1 MDKNQIN
8 NKGGNGPKM
17 NMPRF
22 NMNWIYLVAILA
34 LGLLYLSS
42 GGTENSSIAKTVTYS
57 DFKAMV
63 SNGYASKI
71 VVNKTQSNLKMYVK
85 PEHIRD
91 VFKQGAQQTGAN
103 PYVEVEFGSIDQVEE
118 FISKA
123 KEDKVFTGDYSF
135 DNHRENEIFGT
146 LLYNLLPILF
156 IVGLWIFFMR
166 RMGGGGM
173 GAGGGVFSV
182 GKSKAKMYEKGG
194 DLGITFKDVAG
205 QAGAKQEIQ
214 EIVDFLKNPQK
225 YTELGGK
232 IPKGALLVGPPG
244 TGKTL
249 LAKAVAGEAGVPFF
263 SMSGSDFVEMFVGV
277 GASRVRDLFQQAK
290 QKSPC
295 IIFIDEIDAVGR
307 ARSKNP
313 AMGGNDE
320 RENTLNALLTEMDGF
335 GTNSGVIILAAT
347 NRADMLDSA
356 LLRAGRFDRQIHVD
370 LPDLNERKEVFKV
383 HLKPLKTDDSV
394 DIDFLAR
401 QTPGFSGAD
410 IANVCNEAA
419 LIAAR
424 HNSQTVK
431 KQDFLDAVDRII
443 GGLEKKTKVMTES
456 EKRSIA
462 IHEAGHATISWFTEF
477 ANPLVKVSIVPRGQA
492 LGAAWY
498 LPEERVLQTKEAM
511 LDEMCSL
518 LGGRAAEELFIGH
531 ISTGAMNDL
540 ERTTKQAYG
549 MIAFAGMSDKL
560 PNICYYNNAE
570 YQFQKPYSETTAKI
584 MDDEVLRMINEQYER
599 AKKILTEHKEGHAQL
614 AQLLIDREVIFAED
628 VEKIFGKRPWT
639 SRAEELLEAQM
650 KADAERMA
658 EERAKEL
665 ELKNEHESS
674 ESNESNDSSESSE
687 SGGSNS

>member
-1 MDKNQIN
+1 MT
-8 NKGGNGPKM
+8 
-17 NMPRF
+17 
-22 NMNWIYLVAILA
+22 WIYGLVMVGIIAF
-34 LGLLYLSS
+34 YLNS
-42 GGTENSSIAKTVTYS
+42 GGAEHSSMHTETTYS
-57 DFKAMV
+57 DFKVMV
-63 SNGYASKI
+63 QKGYAKEI
-71 VVNKTQSNLKMYVK
+71 VVNKYTSTLEMYVQ
-85 PEHIRD
+85 PQYIYT
-91 VFKQGAQQTGAN
+91 VFKQHTDKTGNN
-103 PYVEVEFGSIDQVEE
+103 PAVSVSFGSVDQVEQ
-118 FISKA
+118 FIDQMRSEGKFKGKFSYDNT
-123 KEDKVFTGDYSF
+123 KENDFFSSLLSNVLF
-135 DNHRENEIFGT
+135 FG
-146 LLYNLLPILF
+146 LMIA
-156 IVGLWIFFMR
+156 LWIFIMR
-166 RMGGGGM
+166 RMSGGGSGGGM
-173 GAGGGVFSV
+173 MGGGIFNV
-182 GKSKAKMYEKGG
+182 GKSKAQMYEKGG
-194 DLGITFKDVAG
+194 ELGITFKDVAG
-205 QAGAKQEIQ
+205 QAGAKQEMQ

-277 GASRVRDLFQQAK
+277 GASRVRDLFEKAK
-290 QKSPC
+290 SKAPC

-335 GTNSGVIILAAT
+335 GTNSGIITLAAT

-356 LLRAGRFDRQIHVD
+356 LMRAGRFDRQIHVD
-370 LPDLNERKEVFKV
+370 LPDLNERKEIFQV
-383 HLKPLKTDDSV
+383 HLKPLKLDV
-394 DIDFLAR
+394 NLDIDFLAR

-424 HNSQTVK
+424 FNREKVG

-443 GGLEKKTKVMTES
+443 GGLEKKTKVMTEA
-456 EKRSIA
+456 EKKSIA

-477 ANPLVKVSIVPRGQA
+477 ANPLVKVSIVPRGRA

-549 MIAFAGMSDKL
+549 MVAYAGMSDKL
-560 PNICYYNNAE
+560 PNLCYYNQQE
-570 YQFQKPYSETTAKI
+570 YSFQKPYSETTAQL
-584 MDDEVLRMINEQYER
+584 MDEEVLKMVNEQYER
-599 AKKILTEHKEGHAQL
+599 AKQILEEHKDGHAQL
-614 AQLLIDREVIFAED
+614 AQLLVEREVIFADD
-628 VEKIFGKRPWT
+628 VEKIFGKRPWA
-639 SRAEELLEAQM
+639 SRSEELLEAQM
-650 KADAERMA
+650 RADAERMA

-665 ELKNEHESS
+665 GLLPEKPESPEHSETPESPENP
-674 ESNESNDSSESSE
+674 ESTETNNQ
-687 SGGSNS
+687 